1 MFLKSLIAC
10 TALHEVATWIP
21 SGRVKYAANL
31 RTCIVFQLY
40 FLWQAGSLLY
50 ASLYGPRDEWPTQR
64 LQSETMENLYALA
77 GYFVYDLCFLL
88 QTQPFSGFVL
98 HHLLGLGMI
107 RHLQTIG
114 LPPAHLLTMYHM
126 LSFVSEV
133 TNPTL
138 NLRHFVKGTRWEPF
152 MRQLNFWLY
161 TGFRVIL
168 FPVLSFQLH
177 GALRSVPLLLMFLTV
192 YGMSLMWYRRLIRMT
207 WSPRLLE

>member
-1 MFLKSLIAC
+1 
-10 TALHEVATWIP
+10 
-21 SGRVKYAANL
+21 
-31 RTCIVFQLY
+31 
-40 FLWQAGSLLY
+40 
-50 ASLYGPRDEWPTQR
+50 
-64 LQSETMENLYALA
+64 MENLYALA

-98 HHLLGLGMI
+98 HHLMGLGMI

-114 LPPAHLLTMYHM
+114 LPPAHLLTMYHA
-126 LSFVSEV
+126 LSFVAEV